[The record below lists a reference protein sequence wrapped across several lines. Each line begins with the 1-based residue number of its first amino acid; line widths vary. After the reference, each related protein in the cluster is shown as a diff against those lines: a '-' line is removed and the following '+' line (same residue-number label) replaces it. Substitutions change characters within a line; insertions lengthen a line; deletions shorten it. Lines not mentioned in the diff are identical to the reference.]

1 MQKVFHILIALGL
14 AIFGIG
20 SVIFVLGQAVCLIA
34 GMPEMVTMI
43 ETTVDAVIFP
53 AIALTGLLSF
63 IYGCIW
69 KKSKKQDCSLRRQL
83 CFPFPGRM
91 RPSCPARF
99 Y

>member
-43 ETTVDAVIFP
+43 ETTVDAVIF
-53 AIALTGLLSF
+53 LSL
-63 IYGCIW
+63 IHI
-69 KKSKKQDCSLRRQL
+69 
-83 CFPFPGRM
+83 
-91 RPSCPARF
+91 
-99 Y
+99 

>member
-34 GMPEMVTMI
+34 GMPEMVTG
-43 ETTVDAVIFP
+43 IFGITEP
-53 AIALTGLLSF
+53 AIYGITLPRKKPF

-69 KKSKKQDCSLRRQL
+69 KKSKKQD
-83 CFPFPGRM
+83 
-91 RPSCPARF
+91 
-99 Y
+99 

>member
-53 AIALTGLLSF
+53 AIVLLGGREDIHPAVSGWPA
-63 IYGCIW
+63 II
-69 KKSKKQDCSLRRQL
+69 RQNI
-83 CFPFPGRM
+83 
-91 RPSCPARF
+91 
-99 Y
+99 

>member
-1 MQKVFHILIALGL
+1 M
-14 AIFGIG
+14 
-20 SVIFVLGQAVCLIA
+20 CLIA

-69 KKSKKQDCSLRRQL
+69 KKSKKQD
-83 CFPFPGRM
+83 
-91 RPSCPARF
+91 
-99 Y
+99 